1 MKRTGNIEEQNV
13 DLLHMLRVSS
23 MNTQLF
29 HARQPEAPDSF
40 PGQARAGSS
49 CARLARCQWPSY
61 SSQGAEGDAQFENP
75 FQMEDLMVFDNA
87 ALQSL
92 LCRQG
97 FGLSVEDLAHSLH
110 SMSGQVIGRIER
122 NVSTNNRAAFLDELQ
137 RAIPPEQVDRARR
150 VVLDRL
156 FWELTYWK
164 TPDLYE
170 ELTGGERLHPG
181 IFQQLEPDIRG
192 NRVLDAGAGSGRAS
206 LECMRYGAEKV
217 YAVEPSPG
225 LLRILQKKLSSTN
238 DQIVPLLGRFDAIP
252 LPVKSVDLAI
262 SCSAFTADSTQ
273 GGEPGLAELQRVTR
287 SGGKVVIIW
296 PRAQDY
302 GWLDRH
308 GFSYVSLQGA
318 QEMRAHFRSLRSALY
333 CAWRFYAHNPEV
345 ARFIEREHRSDV
357 PFSILGINPPCDYC
371 WLVVK

>member
-1 MKRTGNIEEQNV
+1 M
-13 DLLHMLRVSS
+13 DA
-23 MNTQLF
+23 QLF
-29 HARQPEAPDSF
+29 HAPKPEAASPF
-40 PGQARAGSS
+40 PGQARAGSC
-49 CARLARCQWPSY
+49 CARLARCRWPSY
-61 SSQGAEGDAQFENP
+61 SSQSADGDAQFENP
-75 FQMEDLMVFDNA
+75 FQMEDLVVFDDS

-92 LCRQG
+92 LCHQG
-97 FGLSVEDLAHSLH
+97 FGLSVEDLAQSLH
-110 SMSGQVIGRIER
+110 GISTQVVERIER
-122 NVSTNNRAAFLDELQ
+122 NVSTNNYAAFREELQ

-150 VVLDRL
+150 IVLDTL

-170 ELTGGERLHPG
+170 ELTEGERLHPG

-192 NRVLDAGAGSGRAS
+192 NTVLDAGAGSGRAS
-206 LECMRYGAEKV
+206 FECVRYGAEKV

-225 LLRILQKKLSSTN
+225 LLRILQQKLGPAQ
-238 DQIVPLLGRFDAIP
+238 DQIMPLQGRFDAIP

-262 SCSAFTADSTQ
+262 SCSAFTADPTQ

-302 GWLDRH
+302 GWLARH
-308 GFSYVSLQGA
+308 GFNYVTLPIE
-318 QEMRAHFRSLRSALY
+318 QEMCVHFRSLQSALD
-333 CAWRFYAHNPEV
+333 CARHFYAHNPEV

-371 WLVVK
+371 WLVVE